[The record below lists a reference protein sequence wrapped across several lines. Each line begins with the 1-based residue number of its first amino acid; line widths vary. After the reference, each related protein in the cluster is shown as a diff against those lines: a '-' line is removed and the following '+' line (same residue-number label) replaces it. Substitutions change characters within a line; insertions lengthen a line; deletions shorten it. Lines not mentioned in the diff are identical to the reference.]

1 MRGYETDAKMN
12 PPLRT
17 AKDVD
22 ALREAVKD
30 GTIDV
35 IATDHAPHHYDEKE
49 REFENAPN
57 GIVGL
62 ETALAVVVTNLVEK
76 GYLTFTELV
85 DRMACTPARLFKL
98 PGGTLKRGA
107 VGDVTVFDPKARWTV
122 NASEFASK
130 GRNSPYNGMTLVGRA
145 ACTIVAGRSSIDR
158 EFSPCRQCRWRS
170 GHESQAEETSK
181 GISTMAEREPVS
193 LDALNGLLKERQ
205 RYEEWL
211 TALEQ
216 RRENTSESVFAR
228 VHADYQ
234 TRLREVSSKLAER
247 AGELRES
254 IDTLSARLEEI
265 SRQELQQREAR
276 QEAELRA
283 AVGEYTDKQW
293 KEIGGAWDKEL
304 ARLSKE
310 KTAVDTQLTE
320 LNRIFALSM
329 KEKQAEEI
337 MHRVA
342 LMTAIAP
349 ISPWSHDRQSRA
361 ADSSTHPAGSK
372 QFRATAPTQSTPR
385 TPFDDFPVLRPG
397 TGTVTPP
404 STTAVATPPSVPRSG
419 GTQDPRSEQHKTLKC
434 PECGAANYP
443 TEWYCERC
451 GGELATM

>member
-1 MRGYETDAKMN
+1 
-12 PPLRT
+12 
-17 AKDVD
+17 
-22 ALREAVKD
+22 
-30 GTIDV
+30 
-35 IATDHAPHHYDEKE
+35 
-49 REFENAPN
+49 
-57 GIVGL
+57 
-62 ETALAVVVTNLVEK
+62 
-76 GYLTFTELV
+76 
-85 DRMACTPARLFKL
+85 
-98 PGGTLKRGA
+98 
-107 VGDVTVFDPKARWTV
+107 
-122 NASEFASK
+122 
-130 GRNSPYNGMTLVGRA
+130 
-145 ACTIVAGRSSIDR
+145 
-158 EFSPCRQCRWRS
+158 
-170 GHESQAEETSK
+170 
-181 GISTMAEREPVS
+181 MAEREPVS

-211 TALEQ
+211 AALEQ
-216 RRENTSESVFAR
+216 RRANTSESVFSR

-254 IDTLSARLEEI
+254 IDTLSSRLEEI

-310 KTAVDTQLTE
+310 KTALDTQLTE

-337 MHRVA
+337 MQRVGADDGHR
-342 LMTAIAP
+342 AP
-349 ISPWSHDRQSRA
+349 ISPVVPRPAIPEPPTLNPPSRIEPV
-361 ADSSTHPAGSK
+361 TP
-372 QFRATAPTQSTPR
+372 RATAPTSSTPR

-397 TGTVTPP
+397 TGPVTPP